1 MKYKATI
8 ARYIFYKNPST
19 PAQLEECVT
28 KAKYRM
34 PVEKKKNE
42 FNIQFQL
49 LDHQGGLA
57 LAKVASLCKL
67 QAKDGLLTGEN

>member
-1 MKYKATI
+1 
-8 ARYIFYKNPST
+8 
-19 PAQLEECVT
+19 
-28 KAKYRM
+28 M